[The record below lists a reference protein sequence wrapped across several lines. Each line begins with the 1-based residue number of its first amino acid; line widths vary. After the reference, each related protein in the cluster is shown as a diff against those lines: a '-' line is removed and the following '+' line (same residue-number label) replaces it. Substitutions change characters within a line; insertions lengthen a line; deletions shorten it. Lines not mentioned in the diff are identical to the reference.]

1 MKKGPLSK
9 EDKAFIDSNSDMSAE
24 DLSKKLKRSKSSV
37 EKYVATLNKRT
48 TKTKTTEATEATEEN
63 SDMNLFARK
72 EDRGVVVMTEAASM
86 SADSSKSNSSSLK
99 ANRYR
104 DIIHKIREE

>member
-37 EKYVATLNKRT
+37 EKYVATLNRRT
-48 TKTKTTEATEATEEN
+48 TKTKTTEATEEN

-86 SADSSKSNSSSLK
+86 SADSSKPNSSSLK

-104 DIIHKIREE
+104 DVIHKIREE

>member
-48 TKTKTTEATEATEEN
+48 TKTKTTEEN

-104 DIIHKIREE
+104 DVIHKIREE

>member
-9 EDKAFIDSNSDMSAE
+9 EDKAFIDGNSDMSAE

-48 TKTKTTEATEATEEN
+48 TKTKTTEATEEN
-63 SDMNLFARK
+63 SDVNLFARK

>member
-9 EDKAFIDSNSDMSAE
+9 EDKAFIDSNSDMNAE

-37 EKYVATLNKRT
+37 EKYLVTLNKRT
-48 TKTKTTEATEATEEN
+48 TKTKTTETTEEN
-63 SDMNLFARK
+63 SDMNLYARK

-86 SADSSKSNSSSLK
+86 SSDDGKANRNSLK
-99 ANRYR
+99 ATKYR
-104 DIIHKIREE
+104 NAIHKIREDQ

>member
-24 DLSKKLKRSKSSV
+24 DLSKKLKRSKSRV

-48 TKTKTTEATEATEEN
+48 TKTKTTEATEEN

-86 SADSSKSNSSSLK
+86 SADSSKANSSSLK

-104 DIIHKIREE
+104 DVIHKIREE

>member
-48 TKTKTTEATEATEEN
+48 TKTKTTEVTEEN

-86 SADSSKSNSSSLK
+86 SADSSKPNSSSLK

-104 DIIHKIREE
+104 DVIHKIREE

>member
-48 TKTKTTEATEATEEN
+48 TKTKTTEATEEN
-63 SDMNLFARK
+63 SDVNLFARK

>member
-48 TKTKTTEATEATEEN
+48 TKTKTTEEN

-104 DIIHKIREE
+104 MLFIKFVRSSI